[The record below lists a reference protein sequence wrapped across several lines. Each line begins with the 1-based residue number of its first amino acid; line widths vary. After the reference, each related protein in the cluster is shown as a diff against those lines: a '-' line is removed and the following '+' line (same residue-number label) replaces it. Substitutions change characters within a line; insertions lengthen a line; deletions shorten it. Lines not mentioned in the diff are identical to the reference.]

1 MELFGIGPLELIL
14 ILVIAVIVL
23 GPKGMVTA
31 ARETGKFIRKVIR
44 SPLWREVVE
53 TSNEIRD
60 LPSKIVREAGIE
72 KDLKDL
78 RDSTRSTINDINRSK
93 NPIVTPVKTSVEDKK
108 PESLNPPK
116 NEKKD
121 SS

>member
-1 MELFGIGPLELIL
+1 MELFGIGPLELLL

-31 ARETGKFIRKVIR
+31 ARETGKFIRMIIH

-60 LPSKIVREAGIE
+60 LPRKIVREAGIE
-72 KDLKDL
+72 KDLKEL
-78 RDSTRSTINDINRSK
+78 RDSTRTTINDINRSK
-93 NPIVTPVKTSVEDKK
+93 VPIMTPVKLSPQEKPDLVNK
-108 PESLNPPK
+108 PE

-121 SS
+121 NA

>member
-1 MELFGIGPLELIL
+1 
-14 ILVIAVIVL
+14 VIVL

-31 ARETGKFIRKVIR
+31 ARETGKFIRKIIR

-53 TSNEIRD
+53 TSNEIRE
-60 LPSKIVREAGIE
+60 LPRKIVREAGIE
-72 KDLKDL
+72 KDLNDL
-78 RDSTRSTINDINRSK
+78 RDSTRSTIKDINRSK
-93 NPIVTPVKTSVEDKK
+93 IPIATPEKISIESKK
-108 PESLNPPK
+108 PDSLRPPK